1 MKDAQLYNF
10 KDKVFKSIKII
21 FFFIGIPST
30 STPMSA
36 RKRTSPIPT
45 I

>member
-21 FFFIGIPST
+21 FFLGIPST